1 MRQMVCVMVA
11 VAANVAMLSGVWADE
26 EKIPLDKLPKAVV
39 EAVKKRFPKAEMK
52 EASKEVEDGKTTYE
66 VTVVDDKQNIDVTLT
81 PEGALVSIEKEI
93 AVKDLPKVI
102 ADAVMA
108 KYPKGKMTKAE
119 EVIKVKDGK
128 ETLEYYEVILTDGD
142 KKDIEVQIFPD
153 GKIKAE
159 EKKPEEKKPETK
171 K

>member
-26 EKIPLDKLPKAVV
+26 ENIPLDKLPKAVV